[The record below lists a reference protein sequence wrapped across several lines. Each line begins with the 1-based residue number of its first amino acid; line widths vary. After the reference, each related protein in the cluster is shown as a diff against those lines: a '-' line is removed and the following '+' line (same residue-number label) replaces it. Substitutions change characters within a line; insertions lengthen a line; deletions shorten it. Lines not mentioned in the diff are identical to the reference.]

1 MQNVKQSVEEKREE
15 ARKKILDVSM
25 ELFYTKGYEA
35 TTTRDIVNRA
45 GILNGSLYNRFR
57 NKEEILVCLVDE
69 GIRDIMSAAAQLME
83 REHNLLLAA
92 SLPGSVQ
99 IYMASKSRRIAEL
112 IYHVHGMWSAV
123 DSYLKLNVE
132 WSEQYLSAI
141 GLEDMGSEETRMNLI
156 SLIGSVGNLTGY
168 YSHGGTL
175 DLETVLRHHI
185 TLVATILNLPAV
197 NAGDVARKLIG
208 MFDSADIVFMG
219 HNLSEEIPELAASHR
234 KE

>member
-1 MQNVKQSVEEKREE
+1 MQKPKLSMDEKREA
-15 ARKKILDVSM
+15 ARKIILDASM

-35 TTTRDIVNRA
+35 TTTRDIVNKA

-69 GIRDIMSAAAQLME
+69 GIRDIMAAAADLME

-99 IYMASKSRRIAEL
+99 IYMASKSQRIAEL

-123 DSYLKLNVE
+123 DSYLKLNLD
-132 WSEQYLSAI
+132 WSEKFLSAI
-141 GLEDMGSEETRMNLI
+141 GIDSTGSESTRMNMI
-156 SLIGSVGNLTGY
+156 SIIGSVGNLAGY
-168 YSHGGTL
+168 YAHGGSL
-175 DLETVLRHHI
+175 ALEEVLRHHI
-185 TLVATILNLPAV
+185 TLVATVLNLPAV
-197 NAGDVARKLIG
+197 NAADIAGRLIG
-208 MFDSADIVFMG
+208 ILESTDIVFMG

-234 KE
+234 K